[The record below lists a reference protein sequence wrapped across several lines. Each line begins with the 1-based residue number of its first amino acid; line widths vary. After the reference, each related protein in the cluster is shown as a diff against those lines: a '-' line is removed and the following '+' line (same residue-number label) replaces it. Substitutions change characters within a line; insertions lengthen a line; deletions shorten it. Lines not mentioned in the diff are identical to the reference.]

1 MWLKTSGLSS
11 PGGRSQRRKDAEA
24 DFRLSSHMQVLEEDG
39 GGGPR
44 ATTTNHT
51 NIQAESR
58 GRDER
63 HRRIRCRL
71 PKNKADRRS

>member
-44 ATTTNHT
+44 ATKQTTPT
-51 NIQAESR
+51 
-58 GRDER
+58 
-63 HRRIRCRL
+63 L
-71 PKNKADRRS
+71 ADVQ